1 MRIFEPVT
9 EFRMPFDDA
18 GRPGPWRGAG
28 ERAIN
33 LPPAVIALL
42 ALNVAIHVLRSLL
55 PEAFDQR
62 IVYQLGLVAA
72 AYTGDAKTTVEPVAL
87 LVAPITYQFLHGSW
101 LHLGINMLTLAAFG
115 APVER
120 VLGWRRFIAFYLSS
134 GVVAGAVHILFFY
147 DAIDPVVG
155 ASGAISGLFGGVLI
169 LLQRLGRLPSLIPI
183 ALVWIGLNI
192 FFGVVGGTPGAGT
205 DQVAWMAH
213 IGGFVFG
220 LLAVRFFV
228 PRPVIP

>member
-1 MRIFEPVT
+1 
-9 EFRMPFDDA
+9 MPFDDA

-33 LPPAVIALL
+33 LPPTILFL
-42 ALNVAIHVLRSLL
+42 IGINVAVHVVRMLL
-55 PEAFDQR
+55 PDAFDQR
-62 IVYQLGLVAA
+62 IVYQLGIVAA
-72 AYTGDAKTTVEPVAL
+72 AYTGDAGPTGVEPLAL
-87 LVAPITYQFLHGSW
+87 LVAPLTYQFVHASW

-120 VLGWRRFIAFYLSS
+120 ALGVRRFIAFYLLA
-134 GVVAGAVHILFFY
+134 GIVAAFVHVLFFY
-147 DAIDPVVG
+147 DTVDPVVG

-169 LLQRLGRLPSLIPI
+169 LLRRVGRLPSLIPI
-183 ALVWIGLNI
+183 ALIWIGLNI
-192 FFGVVGGTPGAGT
+192 FFGVVGGTPGAGG
-205 DQVAWMAH
+205 DPVAWTAH

-228 PRPVIP
+228 PRPAIV